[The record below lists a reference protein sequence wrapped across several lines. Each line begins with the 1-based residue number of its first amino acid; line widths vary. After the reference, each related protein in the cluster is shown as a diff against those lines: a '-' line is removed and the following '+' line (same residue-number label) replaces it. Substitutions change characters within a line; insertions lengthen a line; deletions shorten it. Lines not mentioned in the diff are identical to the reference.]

1 MDQWFSIKLQEKETT
16 AIFTKKSGVEINP
29 EEITYDRL
37 SAWIDS
43 KGIKHGIQS
52 EVIREIAESVQSLD
66 SSAEIAKG
74 KLAVHG
80 DSAQLLPVTDK
91 YSLKNN
97 NQENEK
103 VDFKRLFTIH
113 TVAFGQLVAHKRPA
127 TEGTPGITVTGE
139 PIPAKRGTDI
149 KVRNGENT
157 VFNEDDLGIYATASG
172 EVSFKSNCVNVYP
185 VYKVDGDLSLKT
197 GHIDFVGN
205 VHVTGDVPSGFKI
218 NAQGDVRIEGLVE
231 AAEIVAAG
239 NIVVGGGVLGQG
251 KGSIRCGGNFTSLYI
266 NQGNVMAGE
275 NIEAAQSIL
284 YSHCE
289 AGKNITCLSGKGNI
303 AGGACIAENMITA
316 NEIGNETYSKTLIY
330 MKVKAP
336 EQKETLIVDTKIK
349 ELQGNLEKLQQLKD
363 AMIRQ
368 AGYTNKM
375 DQGTFNKIEN
385 TIKQT
390 SAQLSELHIERN
402 NLAVKDQN
410 NSSHVIIKGTLHPNV
425 EISIGKYK
433 RRVQSSFQSAKVYME
448 DKEIVINSL

>member
-1 MDQWFSIKLQEKETT
+1 MDQWFSMQLQEQETI
-16 AIFTKKSGVEINP
+16 AILVKKSGVEINS
-29 EEITYDRL
+29 EEITYDHL

-52 EVIREIAESVQSLD
+52 EVIREIAESVQTFNFP
-66 SSAEIAKG
+66 AEIAKG
-74 KLAVHG
+74 KLPVHG
-80 DSAQLLPVTDK
+80 DSAQLIPVTEK
-91 YSLKNN
+91 NLLINN
-97 NQENEK
+97 NPGNEK
-103 VDFKRLFTIH
+103 VDFKRLFTIP
-113 TVAFGQLVAHKRPA
+113 TVAFGQLVASKRPA
-127 TEGTPGITVTGE
+127 AEGTPGITVTGE
-139 PIPAKRGTDI
+139 PIPAKRGKDL
-149 KVRNGENT
+149 KVSNGENT
-157 VFNEDDLGIYATASG
+157 VFNEEDLGVYVTASG
-172 EVSFKSNCVNVYP
+172 EVSFRSNCVNVYP

-266 NQGNVMAGE
+266 NQGNVIAGE
-275 NIEAAQSIL
+275 DIEAAQSIL

-303 AGGACIAENMITA
+303 AGGTCIAENMITA

-330 MKVKAP
+330 MKIKDP
-336 EQKETLIVDTKIK
+336 ERKGTFNGDTTIK
-349 ELQGNLEKLQQLKD
+349 ELQANLEKLQQLKD

-368 AGYTNKM
+368 AGITNQM
-375 DQGTFNKIEN
+375 DQGTLNKIEN

-390 SAQLSELHIERN
+390 SAQLTELYIERN
-402 NLAVKDQN
+402 NLAVKNQN
-410 NSSHVIIKGTLHPNV
+410 NSSHVIIKGTLYPNV